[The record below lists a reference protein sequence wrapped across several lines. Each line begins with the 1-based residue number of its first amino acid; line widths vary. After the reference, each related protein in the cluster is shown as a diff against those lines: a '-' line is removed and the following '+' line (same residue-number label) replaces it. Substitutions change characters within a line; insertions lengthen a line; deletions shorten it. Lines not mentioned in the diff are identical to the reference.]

1 MTNLIAANQVTLLRN
16 GAQYF
21 PALEAAID
29 GAQHEIHLQAYIY
42 ERDEI
47 GQRIGEALKRAAA
60 RGVKVYVLLD
70 GFGSKD
76 LPKAYV
82 SELIASGI
90 EVQFFRPKISP
101 WTLKRSR
108 LRRMHRKLVTIDDS
122 CAFIGGI
129 NIIDDYNTP
138 GHVPPRVD
146 YAVRVQGPLLAVI
159 QHSAGTLW
167 RRVCWAYLQETH
179 FVEHRH
185 KKPLPAGSMWAA
197 FVVRDN
203 LWHRYDIEQAYLL
216 AMERATS
223 EIVIACA
230 YFLPGL
236 RFRWA
241 LHKAAKRGVRVI
253 LLLQARVEYR
263 LLDFASHA
271 LYSSLLRRG
280 IEIYEYHR
288 SFMHSK
294 VAVIDRRWAT
304 VGSSNIDPM
313 SFLLARE
320 ANILVEDA
328 GFAAELRE
336 DLQQAMDSG
345 AYQVTRDGWQHGHL
359 FKRFFSWLVYGL
371 VRLMMGIA
379 GYSDRR

>member
-16 GAQYF
+16 GTQYF

-29 GAQHEIHLQAYIY
+29 GAHREIHLQTYIY
-42 ERDEI
+42 ELDDVGR
-47 GQRIGEALKRAAA
+47 RIGEALKRAVT
-60 RGVKVYVLLD
+60 RGVRVYLLLD

-76 LPKAYV
+76 LPKTYV
-82 SELIASGI
+82 RELVASGI

-101 WTLKRSR
+101 WTLKRNR
-108 LRRMHRKLVTIDDS
+108 LRRMHRKLAVIDDTH
-122 CAFIGGI
+122 AFVGGI
-129 NIIDDYNTP
+129 NIVDDHNTP
-138 GHVPPRVD
+138 GHHSPRID
-146 YAVRVQGPLLAVI
+146 YAVCVQGPLLAVI
-159 QHSAGTLW
+159 QHSAATLW
-167 RRVCWAYLQETH
+167 RRVCWAYLQPTH
-179 FVEHRH
+179 FIEHHHR
-185 KKPLPAGSMWAA
+185 KPPAAGNMWAA

-203 LWHRYDIEQAYLL
+203 LWHRYDIEQAYLV
-216 AMERATS
+216 AMEKATT

-236 RFRWA
+236 RFRRA
-241 LHKAAKRGVRVI
+241 IRNAARRGVRVV

-280 IEIYEYHR
+280 IEVYEYHK

-294 VAVIDRRWAT
+294 VAVIDRQWAT
-304 VGSSNIDPM
+304 VGSSNIDPL

-320 ANILVEDA
+320 ANIVLDDI
-328 GFAAELRE
+328 GFATELRA
-336 DLQQAMDSG
+336 DLQQAIDLG
-345 AYQVTRDGWQHGHL
+345 AHQVTWDAWQHGHL
-359 FKRFFSWLVYGL
+359 IKRFSSWLVYGL

-379 GYSDRR
+379 GYSDRH